1 MEEQASPCRIPVVD
15 DHAFIREGT
24 RTALAAVDG
33 LGVVLY
39 EMLAG
44 EVPYD
49 AETPIGVAMKHVNE
63 PLRPP
68 KHSNGGIPEALD
80 ALTVRFLAKD
90 PSDRPSDADAVVR
103 ELERLGRGD
112 PLTAAPSAEGPTVPL
127 ERTVPPP
134 TRPGGQDLMGRL
146 RARQPTRR
154 LAPPL

>member
-1 MEEQASPCRIPVVD
+1 VD